1 MLPRRESPEN
11 PSSALKGGGL
21 MVPPGWAGEETQ
33 RSQHCVSALINVSH
47 ASEEQRQDRGS
58 DQVSVP
64 TLGGQSCPGAM
75 VKKLPGVS
83 SSYLLPPLGFSWT
96 EPSSLYQGKQ
106 GTEQK
111 GATAGF
117 TALTKPFRP
126 SVWGQRS
133 PGLLWLP
140 QGPSEVEPPNEA
152 ELGGSKNHT
161 RQL

>member
-11 PSSALKGGGL
+11 PSSTLKGGRL
-21 MVPPGWAGEETQ
+21 MVPPGWAGEETR
-33 RSQHCVSALINVSH
+33 RSQHCVSTLINVSQ

-58 DQVSVP
+58 DQLSVP
-64 TLGGQSCPGAM
+64 APGGQSCPGAM
-75 VKKLPGVS
+75 VRKLPGVS
-83 SSYLLPPLGFSWT
+83 SLYLLPPLGFWT
-96 EPSSLYQGKQ
+96 EPSTLYQGKQ

-111 GATAGF
+111 GAAAGF
-117 TALTKPFRP
+117 TVLTKPFRP
-126 SVWGQRS
+126 SVRGQRS
-133 PGLLWLP
+133 SGLLWLP